1 MEAVELALIGG
12 DLAKLNPEQRLAYY
26 HKVCESLGLNELTQP
41 FAYITLNGKLQLY
54 AKRDCTEQLRKIH
67 NVSVT
72 IVAREVVEDCYVV
85 TARASTPQRQDE
97 SIGAVPIGS
106 LKGEAR
112 ANAMMKAETKAKRRV
127 TLSICG
133 LGLLDE
139 TEVDSIPGAQPPAAV
154 ELPPRPQP
162 LPLPDPAPLNGAPLD
177 TALAVFPGATVVEP
191 ITKEQH
197 GVLEARVREFSAA
210 WGKPVE
216 EMRTR
221 VKKRMAE
228 DLGVEH
234 FPDLTP
240 EHYITVMGWLGERP
254 KKKRG
259 AA

>member
-12 DLAKLNPEQRLAYY
+12 DLQKLNPDQRLAYY
-26 HKVCESLGLNELTQP
+26 RQVCESLGLNPLTQP

-85 TARASTPQRQDE
+85 TARATTPQRQDE

-106 LKGEAR
+106 LKGENR

-162 LPLPDPAPLNGAPLD
+162 LPLPDETNP
-177 TALAVFPGATVVEP
+177 TAQAVELVQAVFPGATVVET

-197 GVLEARVREFSAA
+197 GVLEARVREFAAA

-216 EMRTR
+216 EMRER

-228 DLGVEH
+228 DLGCEH
-234 FPDLTP
+234 FPELTP
-240 EHYITVMGWLGERP
+240 TQYATLMQWLGERP
-254 KKKRG
+254 KRKRG